1 MSGLSS
7 RTVITTIG
15 NDGELHV
22 IKPNASTG
30 GYDSYRITKLNFLKE
45 LQAEVDAIGIS
56 TMINLTEV
64 ANNTTRDALSPDV
77 GNYVVVTTND
87 NGQRVMNRYIYDN
100 NTSTNTWVEIGLLPN
115 IM

>member
-22 IKPNASTG
+22 IRPNAVTG
-30 GYDSYRITKLNFLKE
+30 GYDSFRISKLNFLKE
-45 LQAEVDAIGIS
+45 LQAEVDAVSGYV
-56 TMINLTEV
+56 NLAEV
-64 ANNTTRDALSPDV
+64 ATIAARDLLSPDV
-77 GNYVVVTTND
+77 GDYITVTD
-87 NGQRVMNRYIYDN
+87 DGNGQKIKYRYMYDN